1 MDDGAENAV
10 DGEVTVWRSVRRIM
24 TRSGAAA
31 GPFWLGLGLR
41 ILERCCEL
49 LPYLLAYLW
58 LRTVLADPWPGFAWA
73 AEPPALAAALAGV
86 FGLQWLLAYHG
97 QRLCFLG
104 SYRIIQAY
112 RAGLTDH
119 VRKLPLGLL
128 SSRRVGHLADLLTD
142 DVNRVESIFTHVSA
156 DLVAALGLALTTIA
170 LLAWVDGR
178 LAAALLCVVP
188 VAVLALTLSRRV
200 FERAGLRKHARY
212 RESAGLLVEF
222 VGGLATLRLYNRSGD
237 WLQRL
242 DRSFE
247 ALRRLS
253 LDIEKWGGGPV
264 TLYRLCVEGGLLCLL
279 LACAWLAR
287 PADAAA
293 VDWLLFF
300 LLAYKFIGPLL
311 EAAEYLLVLR
321 YACQSEVKL
330 DELWRTP
337 ALPEPAHAAS
347 TADHTVR
354 FDHVSFAYDGAAAL
368 HDVSF
373 TVPERT
379 VTAIV
384 GPSGAGKSS
393 LLHLLA
399 RFYDPQQG
407 RLSIGG
413 LDLREIGSERLYGLL
428 GMVFQQ
434 VQLFD
439 GSIMDNV
446 RVGCEQASDEAVLAA
461 CAAADCDAFVRRL
474 PEGYRTRD
482 GEGGMGL
489 SGGER
494 QRLSQARAQLK
505 QAPLLLLD
513 EVTAAVDAES
523 QRAIQQAVNRLAAHC
538 TVIMV
543 AHRLQTV
550 READQI
556 VVLDQGRVVELGTH
570 ERLLRAGGLYARM
583 WAAQEASGEVPGGA
597 ACYGVGHPAGAQT
610 MGDVV

>member
-1 MDDGAENAV
+1 MDEGAENGV
-10 DGEVTVWRSVRRIM
+10 DGEVTAWRSVRRIM
-24 TRSGAAA
+24 ARSGAAA

-58 LRTVLADPWPGFAWA
+58 LRAVLADPWPGFAWA

-128 SSRRVGHLADLLTD
+128 RSRRVGYLADLLTD

-474 PEGYRTRD
+474 PEGYRTRV
-482 GEGGMGL
+482 GEGAWACPAV
-489 SGGER
+489 SASVCR
-494 QRLSQARAQLK
+494 WPARCSSRRRCCCSTK
-505 QAPLLLLD
+505 SPRRSTPNRSAP
-513 EVTAAVDAES
+513 S
-523 QRAIQQAVNRLAAHC
+523 SRPSNRLAAHC

-583 WAAQEASGEVPGGA
+583 WAAQEASGEVPGAA
-597 ACYGVGHPAGAQT
+597 ACHGVGHPARAQT
-610 MGDVV
+610 MGGVV